1 MIDTRTDEQKFH
13 DEMLEKA
20 DALRQKEKQ
29 WNLEYAAY
37 LNNQGDGH
45 DL

>member
-1 MIDTRTDEQKFH
+1 MNDTRTEEQKFH

-29 WNLEYAAY
+29 WHLEYCAST
-37 LNNQGDGH
+37 NGQGDSK
-45 DL
+45 

>member
-13 DEMLEKA
+13 DEMLMEE

-29 WNLEYAAY
+29 EWLEYCAST
-37 LNNQGDGH
+37 NGQGDR
-45 DL
+45 